1 MKKIIGLVL
10 GTMMMLVSC
19 QNNVDGNES
28 VDRLAKYSCELNDES
43 ITKAYELKSAGY
55 KFYINGEDYTSAFRT
70 SSNEVTYVNFYH
82 LGYMNM
88 NLEGTAEKII
98 SLSYVPEGAS
108 NFWYYISLILHGN
121 TLIADYSVTKATSTE
136 YNFNSDIISI
146 EADTTEK
153 TINLVVENFNFGY
166 TE

>member
-19 QNNVDGNES
+19 QNNVDENES

-55 KFYINGEDYTSAFRT
+55 KFYINGEDYTSAIRT

-88 NLEGTAEKII
+88 NLEGTAEKAIR
-98 SLSYVPEGAS
+98 LMYVPSGAS
-108 NFWYYISLILHGN
+108 NIWYTIRFVLHGN
-121 TLIADYSVTKATSTE
+121 ILIADY
-136 YNFNSDIISI
+136 NFNTRENFNKDIISI

>member
-10 GTMMMLVSC
+10 GAMMMLVSC

-28 VDRLAKYSCELNDES
+28 VDTLAKYSCELNDES
-43 ITKAYELKSAGY
+43 ITKAYELKSEGY
-55 KFYINGEDYTSAFRT
+55 KFYINGEDYTSAIVV
-70 SSNEVTYVNFYH
+70 SINEISRVNLYH

-88 NLEGTAEKII
+88 NLEGTAEKAIY
-98 SLSYVPEGAS
+98 LQYVPEGAS
-108 NFWYYISLILHGN
+108 NIWYTIRFILHGN
-121 TLIADYSVTKATSTE
+121 TLIADYNFNTRE
-136 YNFNSDIISI
+136 DFNSDIISI
-146 EADTTEK
+146 EANTTEK

>member
-10 GTMMMLVSC
+10 GAMMMLVSC
-19 QNNVDGNES
+19 QNNVDENES

-55 KFYINGEDYTSAFRT
+55 KFYINGEDYTS
-70 SSNEVTYVNFYH
+70 SIVVSINEISRVNMYH

-88 NLEGTAEKII
+88 NLEGTAEKAIY
-98 SLSYVPEGAS
+98 LLYVPTGAS
-108 NFWYYISLILHGN
+108 NIWYTIRFILHGN
-121 TLIADYSVTKATSTE
+121 TLIADYNFDTRE
-136 YNFNSDIISI
+136 DFNSDIISI
-146 EADTTEK
+146 EANTTEK

>member
-10 GTMMMLVSC
+10 GAMMMLVSC
-19 QNNVDGNES
+19 QNNVDENES

-55 KFYINGEDYTSAFRT
+55 KFYINGEDYTSAIRT

-88 NLEGTAEKII
+88 NLEGTAEKAIR
-98 SLSYVPEGAS
+98 LMYVPSGAS
-108 NFWYYISLILHGN
+108 NIWYTIRFVLHGN
-121 TLIADYSVTKATSTE
+121 ILIADY
-136 YNFNSDIISI
+136 NFNTRENFNKDIISI

>member
-19 QNNVDGNES
+19 QNNVDENES

-43 ITKAYELKSAGY
+43 ITKAYELKSARY
-55 KFYINGEDYTSAFRT
+55 KFYINGEDYTS
-70 SSNEVTYVNFYH
+70 SIVVSINEISRENLYH

-88 NLEGTAEKII
+88 NLEGTVEKAIY
-98 SLSYVPEGAS
+98 LHYVPEGAS
-108 NFWYYISLILHGN
+108 NIWYTICFILHGN
-121 TLIADYSVTKATSTE
+121 TLIADYNFNTRE
-136 YNFNSDIISI
+136 DFNSDIISI

-153 TINLVVENFNFGY
+153 TINLVVENF
-166 TE
+166 

>member
-19 QNNVDGNES
+19 QNNVDENES

-55 KFYINGEDYTSAFRT
+55 KFYINGEDYTSAISI
-70 SSNEVTYVNFYH
+70 SSNKPTCVNFYH
-82 LGYMNM
+82 LGYMDM
-88 NLEGTAEKII
+88 NLEGTAEKAI
-98 SLSYVPEGAS
+98 SFWYVPTTANCS
-108 NFWYYISLILHGN
+108 DIQCSIRFILHGDV
-121 TLIADYSVTKATSTE
+121 LIADYQVSNGTYSK
-136 YNFNSDIISI
+136 YFNSDIISI

-153 TINLVVENFNFGY
+153 NDKSCNRKL
-166 TE
+166 